1 MTTIAVGA
9 TVASGAYSAHSQ
21 YAQGLAQKNL
31 YEAQA
36 AQAREQGALAIRESE
51 RQSTLVQ
58 DTAKEEGR
66 RLKESQAEFNASS
79 RAAMAAA
86 GVYGGTAEDILSSNI
101 SKEQR
106 DEMALRYNADVKSW
120 EAITQGRYSKWAS
133 DVESE
138 NLEYAGRQAKKS
150 GKRAAIGTL
159 LGTAGQAFSM
169 GAGMFGG
176 GGGSSL
182 ASQTQAFGG
191 GTKAALKP
199 SSSFYNKPL
208 RFTPRY

>member
-31 YEAQA
+31 YKAQA

-58 DTAKEEGR
+58 DTAKEEGK
-66 RLKESQAEFNASS
+66 RLKESQAEFNAST
-79 RAAMAAA
+79 RASMAAA
-86 GVYGGTAEDILSSNI
+86 GVYGGTAEDILSNNI
-101 SKEQR
+101 NKEQR

-138 NLEYAGRQAKKS
+138 NLEYAGRQAKKA

-159 LGTAGQAFSM
+159 LGTAGSAFNM
-169 GAGMFGG
+169 V
-176 GGGSSL
+176 
-182 ASQTQAFGG
+182 
-191 GTKAALKP
+191 KLK
-199 SSSFYNKPL
+199 
-208 RFTPRY
+208 